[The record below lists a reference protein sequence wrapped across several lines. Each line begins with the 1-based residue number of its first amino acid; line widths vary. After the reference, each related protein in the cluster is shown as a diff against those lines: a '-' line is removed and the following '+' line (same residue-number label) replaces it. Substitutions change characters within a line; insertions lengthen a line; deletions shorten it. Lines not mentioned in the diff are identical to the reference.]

1 MNNQKKKKSVIAA
14 IAATMFLCGSFSGL
28 VSCGNSGNDQ
38 INSNDSKSG
47 AVSKSDVNSILQ
59 EGKNSSS
66 GGAVEEASTNEREWL
81 LNTELDTN
89 QPSNLLRAL
98 NVGSPYVGNA
108 FFTTSYN
115 RDYWN
120 DEYPSLQLT
129 EAGFEFLGDKCT
141 YNGENVEVSDQM
153 TDSDGYAVYA
163 RSDTKDILFNKHPI
177 FNVDGNLIVSLN
189 GESKGSNGI
198 FYPTYNYTPTA
209 FHIYDKNG
217 EELKSYEIK
226 DQSCYSGFYVFE
238 DIPAEAAAY
247 SFDYGD
253 SYDGLKYSGYTE
265 LIQDQIE
272 NGEDVNLLPIRL
284 GVSDSLLL
292 TDFGYDSDSLDD
304 DSANPYADDYDKA
317 KRYIIF
323 RQIDDEKIKCHMTI
337 AGFTLNEDG
346 TLSDMEKKT
355 FSLDENTDYTADL
368 LTENKIW
375 FYINE

>member
-1 MNNQKKKKSVIAA
+1 MNNQKKKKSIIAA

-47 AVSKSDVNSILQ
+47 AVSKSDVNSISQ
-59 EGKNSSS
+59 EGKNSS
-66 GGAVEEASTNEREWL
+66 GGAVEEASTNEQEWL

-153 TDSDGYAVYA
+153 TDSNGYAVYA
-163 RSDTKDILFNKHPI
+163 RSDTKEILFNKHPI

-189 GESKGSNGI
+189 GESKDSNGI

-292 TDFGYDSDSLDD
+292 TDFGYDSDFLDD

-317 KRYIIF
+317 NRYIIF
-323 RQIDDEKIKCHMTI
+323 RQTDDEKIKCHMTI

-346 TLSDMEKKT
+346 TLFDMEKKT